1 MPSLD
6 AAYSSARLDRDP
18 RRIAVGAA
26 ACLFGTA
33 AIVAAVLATVTPL
46 GPFLFGSET
55 QARLIAGVGGGFGL
69 PVVFAGLVAVLPSDR
84 AERIGVALG
93 AGGCLLGVALFWG
106 TYPGGWG
113 VDGQWAFPT
122 LVVYFLGSTL
132 AFLAVLWTLATYR
145 VRNRPGG
152 AIALDVQ
159 QPGANHTVQVSAAEF
174 ARYRELI
181 AAGEDARV
189 LEELGIREE

>member
-18 RRIAVGAA
+18 GRIALGAA
-26 ACLFGTA
+26 ACLIGTV
-33 AIVAAVLATVTPL
+33 AIAVAVLAVVTPV
-46 GPFLFGSET
+46 GSFVFGSET

-93 AGGCLLGVALFWG
+93 AGGCLGGVALFWG

-113 VDGQWAFPT
+113 VGGQWAFPT

-159 QPGANHTVQVSAAEF
+159 RPGETHTVQVSAAEF
-174 ARYRELI
+174 RRYRELI
-181 AAGEDARV
+181 AAGEDGRV
-189 LEELGIREE
+189 LDDLGLREE